1 MTPHPPKPRLTLR
14 VGITGHRPNKLPR
27 SDLPRIERQLRETF
41 ATIETAVAN
50 AYDANEAAYAPAPST
65 GAKPYS
71 IHLIS
76 GFAEGADQM
85 AVAVCPTN
93 WTVEA
98 VLPFPTDEYLK
109 DFEQS
114 ATGDGRDVR
123 GEFLASLARAAV
135 VTELPTPPERN
146 QGYVRVGNA
155 LLDRSDMLIAVWDGE
170 PPKPGGTG
178 AVARDACERGIPV
191 VWLAT
196 DGDFPIAFIESF
208 RDDKPVRMSGAWNA
222 SALQAR
228 LDPILAARAANLS
241 SR

>member
-1 MTPHPPKPRLTLR
+1 MTDHPPKPRLTLR
-14 VGITGHRPNKLPR
+14 VGITGHRPNKLAR
-27 SDLPRIERQLRETF
+27 SDLPRIERQLREIF
-41 ATIETAVAN
+41 AMIETAVAN
-50 AYDANEAAYAPAPST
+50 AYDANKAVYASAPPA
-65 GAKPYS
+65 GAKPYH
-71 IHLIS
+71 IRLIS

-85 AVAVCPTN
+85 AVAVCPAD

-98 VLPFPTDEYLK
+98 ILPFPKDEYLK
-109 DFEQS
+109 DFERS

-146 QGYVRVGNA
+146 QGYVRVGSA
-155 LLDRSDMLIAVWDGE
+155 LLDRSDVLIAVWDGE

-178 AVARDACERGIPV
+178 AVARDACERGMPV

-196 DGDFPIAFIESF
+196 GEDFPIALIESF
-208 RDDKPVRMSGAWNA
+208 RDDKPVRVSEVWSA
-222 SALQAR
+222 STLQAR
-228 LDPILAARAANLS
+228 LDPILTALAA